1 MRLSPTAFINRQLKG
16 MVMSNLDMDAI
27 ERKLLG
33 LLQRDFPLVREPYR
47 ELARKLALSEN
58 EVVAQIEKL
67 KAKGIVRQISPVLDA
82 RRLGY
87 QSTLVAMKVAQSGL
101 RRAEQTIVQHPGVSH
116 AYERDHEFN
125 IWFTLSLP
133 PMVNIDPELQRMTRD
148 SGSDAA
154 FALPA
159 VKIFKIGAY
168 FGVDGEEQPSSNQS
182 DTELPHQVELPLL
195 DRQVINVLQKDL
207 PLTSAP
213 FDAIATEA
221 RMDVTDFLTQCQ
233 SLIQRRVIRRFGAA
247 VNHVKIGF
255 QANAMTCWVA
265 PPEVVDSAGRQIAS
279 LPEVSHCHERK
290 TNSLWPHNLFAM
302 IHGYTKEECHTVAS
316 RVAAETGLEDYLML
330 FSTREFKKTRV
341 KYLV

>member
-1 MRLSPTAFINRQLKG
+1 M
-16 MVMSNLDMDAI
+16 
-27 ERKLLG
+27 
-33 LLQRDFPLVREPYR
+33 
-47 ELARKLALSEN
+47 
-58 EVVAQIEKL
+58 
-67 KAKGIVRQISPVLDA
+67 
-82 RRLGY
+82 
-87 QSTLVAMKVAQSGL
+87 
-101 RRAEQTIVQHPGVSH
+101 
-116 AYERDHEFN
+116 
-125 IWFTLSLP
+125 
-133 PMVNIDPELQRMTRD
+133 
-148 SGSDAA
+148 
-154 FALPA
+154 
-159 VKIFKIGAY
+159 
-168 FGVDGEEQPSSNQS
+168 
-182 DTELPHQVELPLL
+182 
-195 DRQVINVLQKDL
+195 LQKDL

-247 VNHVKIGF
+247 VNHVKTGF

-290 TNSLWPHNLFAM
+290 TNSHWPRNLFAM

>member
-1 MRLSPTAFINRQLKG
+1 
-16 MVMSNLDMDAI
+16 MSNLDMDAI
-27 ERKLLG
+27 DRRLLG

-47 ELARKLALSEN
+47 KLARKLARSEN
-58 EVVAQIEKL
+58 EVVERIEKL
-67 KAKGIVRQISPVLDA
+67 KVKGIVRQISPVLDA
-82 RRLGY
+82 RCLGY
-87 QSTLVAMKVAQSGL
+87 QSTLVAMKVAQSRL

-133 PMVNIDPELQRMTRD
+133 PMVNIDPELKRMTRD

-154 FALPA
+154 FTLPA

-182 DTELPHQVELPLL
+182 DTELPHQVELSPL

-265 PPEVVDSAGRQIAS
+265 PPEVVDSAGRQIAA
-279 LPEVSHCHERK
+279 LPEVSHCYERK
-290 TNSLWPHNLFAM
+290 TNSLWLHNLFAM

-330 FSTREFKKTRV
+330 FSTRELKKTRV